1 MLLEIRNQ
9 DNSASVFV
17 NPMNP
22 ALVVIIPSP
31 LAQNPQ
37 CQILTGGPVIINT
50 SEAEARKILKAV
62 NGE

>member
-1 MLLEIRNQ
+1 MLIEIKNQ
-9 DNSASVFV
+9 DNSASVWV
-17 NPMNP
+17 NPANA

-50 SEAEARKILKAV
+50 SEAEARKLLQAV
-62 NGE
+62 NG